1 MKSFRISLS
10 EDGTIHL
17 LQDTLNPSE
26 ERCYDKRWV
35 INQYHLI
42 IVSLLIYLLP
52 QRKRRLP

>member
-52 QRKRRLP
+52 Q